1 MLLPHVGIILTTVS
15 MRALIVEDENPSAE
29 RLANMLNGID
39 SSINII
45 AKTGSVKDSVKWL
58 KENKQPD
65 LIFLD
70 IQLSDGVSL
79 DIFKRQNITCPVI
92 FTTAYDEYIL
102 EAFDH
107 NGIDYLLKPIK
118 KEKLKAALDKY
129 HSLKKHFTD
138 DFFNRFDNF
147 SNGKSRERLT
157 VKDGTNFMSIKT
169 EEVAYFFT
177 EYKLVFLVAFSGK
190 KYLVE
195 KNLTELEDE
204 LNSEIFFRVNR
215 KYLVNVNAIDK
226 FKPFFKGK
234 LLIDLKPKTNDEV
247 TVSQERAAEFKE
259 WIGK

>member
-1 MLLPHVGIILTTVS
+1 
-15 MRALIVEDENPSAE
+15 MRVLIVEDERPSSE
-29 RLANMLNGID
+29 RLADMLNSID
-39 SSINII
+39 SSIIVI

-70 IQLSDGVSL
+70 IQLSDGISL

-118 KEKLKAALDKY
+118 KEKLKTAIDKY

-138 DFFNRFDNF
+138 DFFNRFDNIG
-147 SNGKSRERLT
+147 STKIRERFT
-157 VKDGTNFMSIKT
+157 VKDGTNFLSIKT
-169 EEVAYFFT
+169 EDVAYFFT
-177 EYKLVFLVAFSGK
+177 EYKLVFLVTVLGK

-195 KNLTELEDE
+195 KNLTELEGE
-204 LNSEIFFRVNR
+204 LNAANFFRLNR
-215 KYLVNVNAIDK
+215 KYLVNINAIDK
-226 FKPFFKGK
+226 FKPYFKGK
-234 LLIDLKPKTNDEV
+234 LLIDLKPKVNEEI
-247 TVSQERAAEFKE
+247 TVSQERASEFKE
-259 WIGK
+259 WIEK